1 MDNPIPGSSNA
12 EVANKGV
19 RTSETFVQT
28 RKRDLIDSVDESTLS
43 TSTDTNCH
51 EGTNSSGSIEQDYY
65 RLRAG
70 SRLKFQGKSP
80 SVSIAL
86 ILIVHKIRMSR
97 FSEVRIS
104 IDQNC

>member
-1 MDNPIPGSSNA
+1 MDNPMASCSNA

-19 RTSETFVQT
+19 RTSEAFVQT

-51 EGTNSSGSIEQDYY
+51 EGTNNSGSNEQEYY
-65 RLRAG
+65 RLKAG

-80 SVSIAL
+80 SVSIVL
-86 ILIVHKIRMSR
+86 FV
-97 FSEVRIS
+97 
-104 IDQNC
+104 